1 MVFIPFS
8 DDNPRLVIRYPYV
21 SWGLIALNVAIYLA
35 LLSGLV
41 FDDNLNIVTGY
52 GLIPARLIGLAELPP
67 DIPGAPAFA
76 TLFTSLFLHGDPI
89 HLIGNLLF
97 ILVFA
102 DNIEDSM
109 GHLRFLVFFLLC
121 GAAAGAAHALA
132 MPFSEAPLIGA
143 SGSVAG
149 VIAAYLLLH
158 PRVKVWI
165 LLFARI
171 PLRLTASWII
181 LIWILV
187 QGASLWTG
195 VDEAIGWWAHLG
207 GFAAGGLLIPLFKRN
222 DVPWFGRPPK
232 TIAAKT
238 IAPSGFQR

>member
-1 MVFIPFS
+1 MVFVPFS

-21 SWGLIALNVAIYLA
+21 SWGLIALNIAVYGM

-41 FDDNLNIVTGY
+41 FDDNSEIVFGY
-52 GLIPARLIGLAELPP
+52 GMIPALLTGDAALPA
-67 DIPGAPAFA
+67 DISGAPAAA
-76 TLFTSLFLHGDPI
+76 TLITSLFLHADPL

-109 GHLRFLVFFLLC
+109 GHFRFLIFFLLC
-121 GAAAGAAHALA
+121 GAAGGAAHTVI
-132 MPFSEAPLIGA
+132 MPTSEAPLIGA
-143 SGSVAG
+143 SGAIAG

-165 LLFARI
+165 LVFARI
-171 PLRLTASWII
+171 PLRLTAVWII
-181 LIWILV
+181 LIWIAV

-195 VDEAIGWWAHLG
+195 IDEAIGWWAHLG
-207 GFAAGGLLIPLFKRN
+207 GFAAGAILVPLFKRSS
-222 DVPWFGRPPK
+222 VEWFGRAPK
-232 TIAAKT
+232 TIAPPAL
-238 IAPSGFQR
+238 RR

>member
-1 MVFIPFS
+1 MVFVPFS
-8 DDNPRLVIRYPYV
+8 DDNPRLVVRYPYV
-21 SWGLIALNVAIYLA
+21 SWGLIALNIAVYLV

-41 FDDNLNIVTGY
+41 FDDNLGIAIGY
-52 GLIPARLIGLAELPP
+52 GMIPARLMGFAELPP
-67 DIPGAPAFA
+67 EIPGAPAWA
-76 TLFTSLFLHGDPI
+76 TLVTSLFLHGDPI

-121 GAAAGAAHALA
+121 GIAGGLAHMLA
-132 MPFSEAPLIGA
+132 MPASEAPLIGA
-143 SGSVAG
+143 SSSIAG

-171 PLRLTASWII
+171 PLRLTALWII
-181 LIWILV
+181 LIWIAV

-195 VDEAIGWWAHLG
+195 IDENVGWWAHLG
-207 GFAAGGLLIPLFKRN
+207 GFAAGGLLIPLFKRA
-222 DVPWFGRPPK
+222 DVAWFGRIPK
-232 TIAAKT
+232 TISAKT
-238 IAPSGFQR
+238 IVPPGIQR

>member
-1 MVFIPFS
+1 MVFVPFS
-8 DDNPRLVIRYPYV
+8 DDNPRLAVRYPYV
-21 SWGLIALNVAIYLA
+21 SWGLIALNLAVYLV

-41 FDDNLNIVTGY
+41 FDDNLEIVIGY
-52 GLIPARLIGLAELPP
+52 GMIPARLTGLAELPP
-67 DIPGAPAFA
+67 DIAGAPPWV
-76 TLFTSLFLHGDPI
+76 TLVTSLFLHGDPI

-121 GAAAGAAHALA
+121 GAAAGGAHALA
-132 MPFSEAPLIGA
+132 MPLSEAPLIGA
-143 SGSVAG
+143 SGSIAG

-158 PRVKVWI
+158 PRVKIWI

-181 LIWILV
+181 LIWIVV
-187 QGASLWTG
+187 QGASLWVG
-195 VDEAIGWWAHLG
+195 IDEAIGWWAHLG
-207 GFAAGGLLIPLFKRN
+207 GFVAGGLLIPLFKRA
-222 DVPWFGRPPK
+222 DVPWFGRVPK
-232 TIAAKT
+232 TISVKT
-238 IAPSGFQR
+238 VVPPSLQR